1 MKYLIKYK
9 IFEDITKEEESI
21 IIDDL
26 NDILCDARDQN
37 LEATVTSERRGEVIG
52 DSLRVE
58 IHGIFNEDHVQDFSV
73 PTFRLGDVFDVIYRS
88 NEFLKTYSYIIQ
100 PIFAIK
106 VHVGG
111 GKRKDDDS
119 QFIKIDDLERYS
131 NKECSHV
138 SLYWRIPISY
148 EEMTKRLRGNSDD

>member
-9 IFEDITKEEESI
+9 IFEDITEEEESM

-26 NDILCDARDQN
+26 NDIYHDIRDKN
-37 LEATVTSERRGEVIG
+37 LKVTVSSDRRGRVLG

-58 IHGIFNEDHVQDFSV
+58 IHGIVGEGNVVDFSL
-73 PTFRLGDVFDVIYRS
+73 PTFKLGDIIESIYRTE
-88 NEFLKTYSYIIQ
+88 EFLKPYNYLIQ

-111 GKRKDDDS
+111 GKRVNDES
-119 QFIKIDDLERYS
+119 QFINLDDLERYS

-138 SLYWRIPISY
+138 SLNWRIPIDY
-148 EEMTKRLRGNSDD
+148 KEMTKRLRGNSDD

>member
-9 IFEDITKEEESI
+9 IFEDITEEEESI

-58 IHGIFNEDHVQDFSV
+58 IHGIFTTTSLC
-73 PTFRLGDVFDVIYRS
+73 RIIM
-88 NEFLKTYSYIIQ
+88 LK
-100 PIFAIK
+100 
-106 VHVGG
+106 
-111 GKRKDDDS
+111 
-119 QFIKIDDLERYS
+119 L
-131 NKECSHV
+131 
-138 SLYWRIPISY
+138 
-148 EEMTKRLRGNSDD
+148 TKATTKTETE